1 MKQIQILFLFLAIC
15 MSAIS
20 QNTGGDAASIRAQMS
35 AIRKNT
41 NWSDPAVAKAA
52 NAKIQDLAAKLT
64 SALRQGKPQT
74 LPPGSE
80 GIKPEEAAKIQQEN
94 DDYGN
99 KLWNL
104 MMKIVQE
111 GGKGKWDL
119 AEPLREEIVAEYKE
133 DENPAIKSPDWFQQ
147 IPYLQIN
154 VSMPGI
160 QAVIDQMPLFRGIKI
175 LIVTCEKAGTP
186 VDLSEILKNASSY
199 PLEELY
205 VLNFGSSVPLIPPE
219 VSTFSQLKILS
230 FVNNRLGNIPDY
242 VGKLTLL
249 NDLQIDLNPISEA
262 LSGIRSLK
270 MLKQLSLVKT
280 NIPESEIAQ
289 IQKLFPDCK
298 ITAK

>member
-1 MKQIQILFLFLAIC
+1 MKCIFLLVIFFILNLALVAQNNNTEANQIKKQMA
-15 MSAIS
+15 
-20 QNTGGDAASIRAQMS
+20 TIRQS
-35 AIRKNT
+35 T
-41 NWSDPAVAKAA
+41 NWGDPVAAKAA
-52 NAKIQDLAAKLT
+52 NAKIQELAVKLT
-64 SALRQGKPQT
+64 KALRQGKPQT

-94 DDYGN
+94 DNYSN
-99 KLWNL
+99 KLWSQ

-111 GGKGKWDL
+111 GGNGKWDL
-119 AEPLREEIVAEYKE
+119 AEPLRKEIVEEYKD
-133 DENPAIKSPDWFQQ
+133 DENPAIKNNEWLQQ

-186 VDLSEILKNASSY
+186 VDLSEIMKKASAY

-205 VLNFGSSVPLIPPE
+205 VMNFGSSVTRIPPE
-219 VSTFSQLKILS
+219 VSAFSQLKILS
-230 FVNNRLGNIPDY
+230 FVNNQLGSIPES
-242 VGKLTLL
+242 VGKLTML
-249 NDLQIDLNPISEA
+249 NDLQVDLNPISEA
-262 LSGIRSLK
+262 LSGIKSLK

-289 IQKLFPDCK
+289 IQKLFPHCE